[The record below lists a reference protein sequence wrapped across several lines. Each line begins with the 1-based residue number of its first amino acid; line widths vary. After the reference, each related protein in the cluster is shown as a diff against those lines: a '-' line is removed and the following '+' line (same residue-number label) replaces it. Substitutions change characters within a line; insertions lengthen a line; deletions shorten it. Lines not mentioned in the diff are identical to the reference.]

1 MTMAANTRSCLYKRS
16 RRQNRRWRKHLSS
29 QTHVFALLTLIAS
42 YIVVPTAPLSI
53 IGTHASTPSTL
64 IQSSSTALRSTNSAT
79 SEVAPTTKSKDNWKN
94 GEYNS
99 SLSSRLLYKYADPLL
114 QIASK
119 RQLEP
124 SDAFNVPQE
133 KLMETTVTKLESVY
147 AKCREKA
154 KAKFATR
161 KKKPSESAVLAKALL
176 ASQKQTLILTGAL
189 RLLNTVIQAFPS
201 LLIARLLRQI
211 EAGNSI
217 KAIEPLRSAFL
228 LVSVLSVKMII
239 ENQYFHNVIKC
250 ACEVRGSVGGMI
262 FDKSLRLS
270 SGTVTSSGNSKDKK
284 KKKRASSMGSGE
296 VLNLMQ
302 SDATMLEMLTL
313 QIHTI
318 WDGALQIAIYIA
330 LLYKFLGTSVFWG
343 LGVLLSTIPINAL
356 TLRILN
362 RLSVKEIEAKDA
374 RMKKTTESVSNM
386 QLLKLMSWENL
397 FAKDIQCQ
405 RDEEMRRHTKRGA
418 VRALSQAISNTA
430 PAISLVATLTAYAKT
445 GKPVVASTIFTAIS
459 LFNQLRFPLFFYPML
474 IDAIANGQNSLR
486 RISSYLESQEITPY
500 VDYKPKLNGEGGS
513 IEMSNGN
520 FLWSAPTSSSDE
532 EGSVD
537 KTCTSGAP
545 ALCGASISVQPGEVV
560 AVIGGVAT
568 GKTALVKSLI
578 GELTPVPQNPK
589 LIQQEYG
596 STADVPRVTAHGS
609 IAYCAQEAWLPKGT
623 VRESIVFGRE
633 YNEERYARAIYS
645 AGLDDDIA
653 SSNLTHDTDVG
664 EDGSNLSGGQRARV
678 ALARA
683 LYEESAGIYVLD
695 DPLSA
700 LDASVG
706 STVFQRVT
714 ERLRQEK
721 AATIFVT
728 NDPNLPRQCDKVVLM
743 GSDPTNGCSRIVD
756 VGTYDELLSRGHDLR
771 TITHAEEDDSTIED
785 ERLDAEDV
793 DVNVVYHS
801 SGISIGNNMT
811 SRHADPDSHIALEE
825 DPALLAEHTMPQST
839 QPSED
844 RLPPVTNQQRQLSTD
859 DTMSTGSIPRST
871 YLTYF
876 RSVKNP
882 LLIALALASYFAS
895 NGSQFFQQL
904 IVAKWTEASTG
915 GIAAAVS
922 AKYCRQLI
930 YAAAGV
936 SVTMCL
942 RSYLTMKV
950 GVRASKTIHQAMT
963 KSVFGA
969 PISFFSST
977 PSGQLLTRF
986 GKELEVVDRSL
997 PDGIAS
1003 VLYCFLQVFFST
1015 LALSGV
1021 VTPFMAIPLGLIG
1034 IFYVKTMGLFRP
1046 AARDLKRIES
1056 KSRSPIYTQF
1066 REALSGAETIRSIP
1080 KATSLWSRK
1089 HRHLADENL
1098 SIYYSVK
1105 SLDRWLSVRLET
1117 LGNTVVFSAAVASIL
1132 LTRAGRLKSGA
1143 AGWGLTQAL
1152 SITGL
1157 LAWCVRVLTDLETQ
1171 FMSVMRTVELTDLES
1186 ETVKGID
1193 EVKPRM
1199 PRELYRAGEALQ
1211 ALQPSGSGSLP
1222 ALPESDADLLQSGW
1236 PWRGHVEFKN
1246 VSMRYNPSLPLV
1258 LKNVSVDIPA
1268 GSTLGVVGRTG
1279 SGKSSLLLTLFRLA
1293 EIEGNAGSSITID
1306 GVDIRSLSLQGL
1318 RDSISIIPQTPI
1330 LFAGTLMHNLDASGK
1345 ATPEDAWRALESA
1358 SPQLAKQFRD
1368 SSEGLNTIIS
1378 EGGENLSLGQRQ
1390 LICLARALMKRSKIL
1405 VLDEATSS
1413 IDMKTDAQVQETIRR
1428 EFVQKGV
1435 TVITVAHRLETVLG
1449 YDRILVLDAGV
1460 PVEFGPP
1467 DELLRRSGGYLRY
1480 LFDADKQ
1487 NREKG
1492 LIQL

>member
-1 MTMAANTRSCLYKRS
+1 MMERNSAYTRR
-16 RRQNRRWRKHLSS
+16 RRQHRHWRKSPSS
-29 QTHVFALLTLIAS
+29 QTHVCAILLTLIAS

-53 IGTHASTPSTL
+53 IGIHASTPSTL
-64 IQSSSTALRSTNSAT
+64 IQPSSTALRSTKSDVASA
-79 SEVAPTTKSKDNWKN
+79 AKSKYNWKN

-99 SLSSRLLYKYADPLL
+99 SLSSKLLYKYVDPLL
-114 QIASK
+114 EIASK
-119 RQLEP
+119 RRLES
-124 SDAFNVPQE
+124 SDAFSVPQE
-133 KLMETTVTKLESVY
+133 KLMDTTVTTLESAY
-147 AKCREKA
+147 AKCRDKA

-161 KKKPSESAVLAKALL
+161 KKKTSESAVLAKALL
-176 ASQKQTLILTGAL
+176 SSQKQTLILTGVL

-228 LVSVLSVKMII
+228 LVSVLSAKMII
-239 ENQYFHNVIKC
+239 ENQYFHNVVKC
-250 ACEVRGSVGGMI
+250 ACEVRGSIGGMI

-270 SGTVTSSGNSKDKK
+270 SGSVTSSGNSKNKK

-296 VLNLMQ
+296 VVNLMQ
-302 SDATMLEMLTL
+302 SDATMLEMLTMQL
-313 QIHTI
+313 HTI

-330 LLYKFLGTSVFWG
+330 LLYKFLGKSVFWG
-343 LGVLLSTIPINAL
+343 LGVLLTTIPINAL

-374 RMKKTTESVSNM
+374 RMKRTTESVSNM
-386 QLLKLMSWENL
+386 QLLKLMSWENI
-397 FAKDIQCQ
+397 FARDIQSQ
-405 RDEEMRRHTKRGA
+405 RDEELRRHTKRGA

-445 GKPVVASTIFTAIS
+445 GKPIVASTIFTAIS

-500 VDYKPKLNGEGGS
+500 VDYKPKLNGEGGR

-520 FLWSAPTSSSDE
+520 FLWSAPASGSDE
-532 EGSVD
+532 EGSAD
-537 KTCTSGAP
+537 KTCNSGAP
-545 ALCGASISVQPGEVV
+545 ALSGASISVQPGEVV
-560 AVIGGVAT
+560 AVIGGVGS
-568 GKTALVKSLI
+568 GKSALVKSLI
-578 GELTPVPQNPK
+578 GELTPVSQDPKQIQNEQK
-589 LIQQEYG
+589 
-596 STADVPRVTAHGS
+596 STVDAPRVTVHGS

-645 AGLDDDIA
+645 AGLDDDIKT
-653 SSNLTHDTDVG
+653 SNLTHDTDVG

-683 LYEESAGIYVLD
+683 LYEESAGVYVLD

-721 AATIFVT
+721 AAVVFVT

-743 GSDPTNGCSRIVD
+743 GTDPTTGCSRIDD

-771 TITHAEEDDSTIED
+771 TITHSGQNDGISEE
-785 ERLDAEDV
+785 ERLDVEEVEDI
-793 DVNVVYHS
+793 DVSIVYQS
-801 SGISIGNNMT
+801 SEIPIVTNMT
-811 SRHADPDSHIALEE
+811 SNHADPDGHIALEE
-825 DPALLAEHTMPQST
+825 DPSLLAENAMPQS
-839 QPSED
+839 PELSED
-844 RLPPVTNQQRQLSTD
+844 HITPLKNQQRQLSTD

-882 LLIALALASYFAS
+882 LLITLALASYFAS

-904 IVAKWTEASTG
+904 IIAKWTEASTG

-950 GVRASKTIHQAMT
+950 GVRASKTIHKAMV

-986 GKELEVVDRSL
+986 GKELEAVDRSL
-997 PDGIAS
+997 PDGLAS
-1003 VLYCFLQVFFST
+1003 VMYCFLQVFFST
-1015 LALSGV
+1015 LALAGV
-1021 VTPFMAIPLGLIG
+1021 VTPLMAIPLGLIG

-1066 REALSGAETIRSIP
+1066 REALSGADTIRSIP
-1080 KATSLWSRK
+1080 KATNLWSRK
-1089 HRHLADENL
+1089 HRQLSDENL

-1132 LTRAGRLKSGA
+1132 LTRGGRLKSGA

-1193 EVKPRM
+1193 DAKPRM
-1199 PRELYRAGEALQ
+1199 PRELSRAGEALH
-1211 ALQPSGSGSLP
+1211 ALQPNGSSSSTSIP
-1222 ALPESDADLLQSGW
+1222 DSDADLLQSGW
-1236 PWRGHVEFKN
+1236 PWRGHVQFKN

-1279 SGKSSLLLTLFRLA
+1279 K
-1293 EIEGNAGSSITID
+1293 
-1306 GVDIRSLSLQGL
+1306 
-1318 RDSISIIPQTPI
+1318 
-1330 LFAGTLMHNLDASGK
+1330 
-1345 ATPEDAWRALESA
+1345 
-1358 SPQLAKQFRD
+1358 KQY
-1368 SSEGLNTIIS
+1368 
-1378 EGGENLSLGQRQ
+1378 
-1390 LICLARALMKRSKIL
+1390 C
-1405 VLDEATSS
+1405 
-1413 IDMKTDAQVQETIRR
+1413 
-1428 EFVQKGV
+1428 FVV
-1435 TVITVAHRLETVLG
+1435 
-1449 YDRILVLDAGV
+1449 
-1460 PVEFGPP
+1460 VEVF
-1467 DELLRRSGGYLRY
+1467 
-1480 LFDADKQ
+1480 
-1487 NREKG
+1487 
-1492 LIQL
+1492 

>member
-1 MTMAANTRSCLYKRS
+1 MTMPATSRTRQHC
-16 RRQNRRWRKHLSS
+16 RWQKQASS
-29 QTHVFALLTLIAS
+29 QTHLFVILLTLIAS
-42 YIVVPTAPLSI
+42 HIVVPTAPLSI
-53 IGTHASTPSTL
+53 IGIHASTPST
-64 IQSSSTALRSTNSAT
+64 ITHTSSTALRSTNSVT
-79 SEVAPTTKSKDNWKN
+79 SEVLPKTKSKHDWKD

-114 QIASK
+114 DIASK

-124 SDAFNVPQE
+124 SDAFNLPEE
-133 KLMETTVTKLESVY
+133 KLMETTVTKLESIY
-147 AKCREKA
+147 TQCREKA
-154 KAKFATR
+154 KKGKFATR
-161 KKKPSESAVLAKALL
+161 KKNSSESAVLAKALL
-176 ASQKQTLILTGAL
+176 ASQKKTLTLTGIL
-189 RLLNTVIQAFPS
+189 RLLNTIIQAFPS

-211 EAGNSI
+211 EAGNSV

-228 LVSVLSVKMII
+228 LVSVLSLKMII
-239 ENQYFHNVIKC
+239 ENQFFHNAVKC
-250 ACEVRGSVGGMI
+250 ACEVRGSIGGMI

-270 SGTVTSSGNSKDKK
+270 SGSATPSAINKDEKN
-284 KKKRASSMGSGE
+284 KRASSMGSGE
-296 VLNLMQ
+296 VVNLMQ
-302 SDATMLEMLTL
+302 SDATMLEMLAL
-313 QIHTI
+313 QLHTI
-318 WDGALQIAIYIA
+318 WDGILQVSIYTA
-330 LLYKFLGTSVFWG
+330 LLYKFLGKSVIWG
-343 LGVLLSTIPINAL
+343 LGVLLITIPINAI
-356 TLRILN
+356 TLRLLN
-362 RLSVKEIEAKDA
+362 RLSLKEIAAKDA

-386 QLLKLMSWENL
+386 QLLKLMSWENI
-397 FAKDIQCQ
+397 FAADIQCQ
-405 RDEEMRRHTKRGA
+405 RDEELKRHKRRGA
-418 VRALSQAISNTA
+418 VRALSQAVSNTA

-445 GKPVVASTIFTAIS
+445 GKPIVASTIFTAIS

-486 RISSYLESQEITPY
+486 RISAYLESQEITPY
-500 VDYKPKLNGEGGS
+500 IDFKPKLDGGGGS

-520 FLWSAPTSSSDE
+520 FLWSVSSE
-532 EGSVD
+532 EVSTD
-537 KTCTSGAP
+537 KKCHSGAT
-545 ALCGASISVQPGEVV
+545 ALCDAAISVQPGEVV
-560 AVIGGVAT
+560 AVIGGVGS
-568 GKTALVKSLI
+568 GKSALVKSLI
-578 GELTPVPQNPK
+578 GELTPVPRNPK
-589 LIQQEYG
+589 LIEQEYG
-596 STADVPRVTAHGS
+596 SSADVPRVTAHGT

-633 YNEERYARAIYS
+633 YNEERYAMAIYA

-653 SSNLTHDTDVG
+653 SSNLKHDTDVG

-683 LYEESAGIYVLD
+683 LYEESAGVYILD

-706 STVFQRVT
+706 STVFERVT
-714 ERLRQEK
+714 ERLRSSR
-721 AATIFVT
+721 AATLIVT
-728 NDPNLPRQCDKVVLM
+728 NDPNLPRQCDRVVLM
-743 GSDPTNGCSRIVD
+743 GSDPTHGCSRIVD
-756 VGTYDELLSRGHDLR
+756 VGTYDELLNRGHDLR
-771 TITHAEEDDSTIED
+771 TITDPERDDSINKEERVDAEE
-785 ERLDAEDV
+785 V
-793 DVNVVYHS
+793 DMSLIYQSNE
-801 SGISIGNNMT
+801 ISIGNNVTT
-811 SRHADPDSHIALEE
+811 SHADPDSHISLDK
-825 DPALLAEHTMPQST
+825 DPALLAEHTIPQPAEPILDSIT
-839 QPSED
+839 PI
-844 RLPPVTNQQRQLSTD
+844 TNQLRQLSTD
-859 DTMSTGSIPRST
+859 DAMSTGSIPRST

-882 LLIALALASYFAS
+882 LLIAFALASYFAS

-904 IVAKWTEASTG
+904 IVAKWTEASTGAG

-950 GVRASKTIHQAMT
+950 GVRASRTIHQAMT
-963 KSVFGA
+963 NSVFGA

-1080 KATSLWSRK
+1080 TATSIWSRK
-1089 HRHLADENL
+1089 HRQLADENL
-1098 SIYYSVK
+1098 SIFYSVK
-1105 SLDRWLSVRLET
+1105 ALDRWLSVRLET

-1132 LTRAGRLKSGA
+1132 LSRAGRLKSGS

-1171 FMSVMRTVELTDLES
+1171 FMSVMRTVEVTDLES
-1186 ETVKGID
+1186 ETTKGFD

-1199 PRELYRAGEALQ
+1199 PREFYRAGEALQ
-1211 ALQPSGSGSLP
+1211 ALQVNGSKSLP
-1222 ALPESDADLLQSGW
+1222 PLPESDVDLLQSGW

-1258 LKNVSVDIPA
+1258 LKKVSVDIPA

-1279 SGKSSLLLTLFRLA
+1279 KLSLKLLT
-1293 EIEGNAGSSITID
+1293 
-1306 GVDIRSLSLQGL
+1306 
-1318 RDSISIIPQTPI
+1318 
-1330 LFAGTLMHNLDASGK
+1330 
-1345 ATPEDAWRALESA
+1345 RAL
-1358 SPQLAKQFRD
+1358 
-1368 SSEGLNTIIS
+1368 
-1378 EGGENLSLGQRQ
+1378 
-1390 LICLARALMKRSKIL
+1390 
-1405 VLDEATSS
+1405 
-1413 IDMKTDAQVQETIRR
+1413 
-1428 EFVQKGV
+1428 
-1435 TVITVAHRLETVLG
+1435 
-1449 YDRILVLDAGV
+1449 
-1460 PVEFGPP
+1460 
-1467 DELLRRSGGYLRY
+1467 
-1480 LFDADKQ
+1480 
-1487 NREKG
+1487 
-1492 LIQL
+1492 

>member
-1 MTMAANTRSCLYKRS
+1 MKIGANNTRSTWS
-16 RRQNRRWRKHLSS
+16 RRQHRRWRKSPSS
-29 QTHVFALLTLIAS
+29 QKTHVFTILLALVAS
-42 YIVVPTAPLSI
+42 FFVVPTAPLSI

-64 IQSSSTALRSTNSAT
+64 IQQSSSSTTALRSTNSAT
-79 SEVAPTTKSKDNWKN
+79 SEFAPDTKKSKHNWKN

-99 SLSSRLLYKYADPLL
+99 SLSSRLLYKYVDPLL
-114 QIASK
+114 EIASK

-124 SDAFNVPQE
+124 SDAFNVPND
-133 KLMETTVTKLESVY
+133 KLMGTTVTKLEKVY

-154 KAKFATR
+154 KAKFASR
-161 KKKPSESAVLAKALL
+161 KNQPSESTVLAKALL
-176 ASQKQTLILTGAL
+176 ASQKQTLILTGVL

-228 LVSVLSVKMII
+228 LVSVLSAKMII
-239 ENQYFHNVIKC
+239 ENQYFHNVVKC
-250 ACEVRGSVGGMI
+250 ACEVRGSIGGLI

-270 SGTVTSSGNSKDKK
+270 SGSVAPSGNSKDKKK

-296 VLNLMQ
+296 VVNLMQ

-313 QIHTI
+313 QLHTI

-343 LGVLLSTIPINAL
+343 LGVLLTTIPINAL

-374 RMKKTTESVSNM
+374 RMKKTTESVTNM
-386 QLLKLMSWENL
+386 QLLKLMSWEHL
-397 FAKDIQCQ
+397 FARDIQSQ
-405 RDEEMRRHTKRGA
+405 REEEMRRHTKRVV
-418 VRALSQAISNTA
+418 VRAFSQAISNTA

-486 RISSYLESQEITPY
+486 RISSYLESQEIIPY
-500 VDYKPKLNGEGGS
+500 VDYKPKLDGGGGS
-513 IEMSNGN
+513 IEMTNGN
-520 FLWSAPTSSSDE
+520 FLWSAPACSSDE
-532 EGSVD
+532 DDGSTD
-537 KTCTSGAP
+537 EACKSGAH

-560 AVIGGVAT
+560 AVIGGVGS
-568 GKTALVKSLI
+568 GKSALVKSLI
-578 GELTPVPQNPK
+578 GELTPIPQNPK

-596 STADVPRVTAHGS
+596 STADVPRVSAHGS

-623 VRESIVFGRE
+623 IRESIVFGRE
-633 YNEERYARAIYS
+633 FNEERYARAIYA
-645 AGLDDDIA
+645 AGLGGDD
-653 SSNLTHDTDVG
+653 NLSHDTDVG

-714 ERLRQEK
+714 KRLREEK

-743 GSDPTNGCSRIVD
+743 GSDPKNGCSRIVD
-756 VGTYDELLSRGHDLR
+756 VGTYDELISRGHDLR
-771 TITHAEEDDSTIED
+771 TITHTEEDESTTEEGNVGSED
-785 ERLDAEDV
+785 IDV
-793 DVNVVYHS
+793 SIVYHS
-801 SGISIGNNMT
+801 SDISLGANTT
-811 SRHADPDSHIALEE
+811 SSHADSDSHIALEE
-825 DPALLAEHTMPQST
+825 DPTLLAEHTLPQST
-839 QPSED
+839 ESSED
-844 RLPPVTNQQRQLSTD
+844 IITPVTNQQRQLSTD

-882 LLIALALASYFAS
+882 LLIAFALASYFAS

-904 IVAKWTEASTG
+904 IIAKWTEASSG

-922 AKYCRQLI
+922 AKYCRQLV

-936 SVTMCL
+936 SFTMCL

-950 GVRASKTIHQAMT
+950 GVRASKTIHRAMI

-997 PDGIAS
+997 PDGLAS

-1015 LALSGV
+1015 LALAGV
-1021 VTPFMAIPLGLIG
+1021 VTPLMAIPIGLVG

-1066 REALSGAETIRSIP
+1066 REALSGAETIRSF

-1089 HRHLADENL
+1089 HRHLSDENL
-1098 SIYYSVK
+1098 SIYYAVK

-1132 LTRAGRLKSGA
+1132 LTRGGRLKSGS

-1193 EVKPRM
+1193 EAKPRM
-1199 PRELYRAGEALQ
+1199 PRELSRAGEALKV
-1211 ALQPSGSGSLP
+1211 LQPSGSTSLP
-1222 ALPESDADLLQSGW
+1222 PLPESDADLLQSGW
-1236 PWRGHVEFKN
+1236 PWRGHVQFKN

-1258 LKNVSVDIPA
+1258 LKNVSVDVPA

-1279 SGKSSLLLTLFRLA
+1279 
-1293 EIEGNAGSSITID
+1293 E
-1306 GVDIRSLSLQGL
+1306 
-1318 RDSISIIPQTPI
+1318 
-1330 LFAGTLMHNLDASGK
+1330 
-1345 ATPEDAWRALESA
+1345 
-1358 SPQLAKQFRD
+1358 
-1368 SSEGLNTIIS
+1368 
-1378 EGGENLSLGQRQ
+1378 
-1390 LICLARALMKRSKIL
+1390 
-1405 VLDEATSS
+1405 
-1413 IDMKTDAQVQETIRR
+1413 
-1428 EFVQKGV
+1428 
-1435 TVITVAHRLETVLG
+1435 
-1449 YDRILVLDAGV
+1449 
-1460 PVEFGPP
+1460 
-1467 DELLRRSGGYLRY
+1467 
-1480 LFDADKQ
+1480 
-1487 NREKG
+1487 
-1492 LIQL
+1492 

>member
-1 MTMAANTRSCLYKRS
+1 
-16 RRQNRRWRKHLSS
+16 
-29 QTHVFALLTLIAS
+29 LTLIAS
-42 YIVVPTAPLSI
+42 HIVVPTAPLSI
-53 IGTHASTPSTL
+53 IGIHASTPSTT
-64 IQSSSTALRSTNSAT
+64 IHTSSTALRSANSAT
-79 SEVAPTTKSKDNWKN
+79 SEAVPDTKSKHNWKD

-114 QIASK
+114 EIASK

-133 KLMETTVTKLESVY
+133 KLMETTVTKLESIY
-147 AKCREKA
+147 AQCREKA
-154 KAKFATR
+154 NAKFATR
-161 KKKPSESAVLAKALL
+161 KKKSSESAVLAKALL
-176 ASQKQTLILTGAL
+176 ASQKQTLILTGIL
-189 RLLNTVIQAFPS
+189 RLLNTIIQAFPS

-228 LVSVLSVKMII
+228 LVSVLSIKMII
-239 ENQYFHNVIKC
+239 ENQFFHGAVKC
-250 ACEVRGSVGGMI
+250 ASEVRGSIGGMI
-262 FDKSLRLS
+262 FDKSLRVS
-270 SGTVTSSGNSKDKK
+270 SAGTVTSSVDSKDK

-296 VLNLMQ
+296 VVNLMQ
-302 SDATMLEMLTL
+302 SDATMLETL
-313 QIHTI
+313 FLQLHTI
-318 WDGALQIAIYIA
+318 WDGILQVSIYTA
-330 LLYKFLGTSVFWG
+330 LLYKFLGKSVIWG
-343 LGVLLSTIPINAL
+343 LGVLLITIPINAI
-356 TLRILN
+356 TLRLLN
-362 RLSVKEIEAKDA
+362 RLSLKEIAAKDA

-386 QLLKLMSWENL
+386 QLLKLMSWENI
-397 FAKDIQCQ
+397 FAGDIQRQ
-405 RDEEMRRHTKRGA
+405 RDEELKRHTRRGA

-500 VDYKPKLNGEGGS
+500 VDYKPKLDGGGGS
-513 IEMSNGN
+513 IEMTNGN
-520 FLWSAPTSSSDE
+520 FLWSASAGSSNE
-532 EGSVD
+532 EGSTD
-537 KTCTSGAP
+537 KKCCSGAT
-545 ALCGASISVQPGEVV
+545 ALCDAAISVQPGEVV
-560 AVIGGVAT
+560 AVIGGVGS

-589 LIQQEYG
+589 LIEQEYG
-596 STADVPRVTAHGS
+596 STADVPRVTSHGT

-633 YNEERYARAIYS
+633 YNEERYSRAIYA

-683 LYEESAGIYVLD
+683 LYEESAGVYILD

-706 STVFQRVT
+706 STVFERVS
-714 ERLRQEK
+714 ERLRSSR
-721 AATIFVT
+721 AATVLVT
-728 NDPNLPRQCDKVVLM
+728 NDPNLPRQCDKVILM
-743 GSDPTNGCSRIVD
+743 GSDPTHGCSRIVD
-756 VGTYDELLSRGHDLR
+756 VGTYDELLNRGHDLR
-771 TITHAEEDDSTIED
+771 TITHEQGVDNEE
-785 ERLDAEDV
+785 ERVDAEDV
-793 DVNVVYHS
+793 DVSVSLIYH
-801 SGISIGNNMT
+801 GNEISIGNNVTT
-811 SRHADPDSHIALEE
+811 SHADPDCHISLEE
-825 DPALLAEHTMPQST
+825 DPALLSEHIIPQSAEPNQVSVAPIT
-839 QPSED
+839 K
-844 RLPPVTNQQRQLSTD
+844 QQRQLSTD

-882 LLIALALASYFAS
+882 LLIAFALASYFAS

-904 IVAKWTEASTG
+904 IVAKWTEASSST

-950 GVRASKTIHQAMT
+950 GVRASRTIHQAMT

-986 GKELEVVDRSL
+986 GKELEVVDRNL

-1003 VLYCFLQVFFST
+1003 VLYCLLQVFFST

-1080 KATSLWSRK
+1080 TATSIWSRK
-1089 HRHLADENL
+1089 HRQLADENL

-1105 SLDRWLSVRLET
+1105 ALDRWLSVRLET

-1132 LTRAGRLKSGA
+1132 LSRAGRLKSGS

-1171 FMSVMRTVELTDLES
+1171 FMSVMRTVEVTDLES
-1186 ETVKGID
+1186 ETTKGIE

-1199 PRELYRAGEALQ
+1199 PREFYRAGEALQ
-1211 ALQPSGSGSLP
+1211 ALQPNGSSSLP
-1222 ALPESDADLLQSGW
+1222 PLPESDVDLLQSGW

-1258 LKNVSVDIPA
+1258 LKKVSVDIPA

-1279 SGKSSLLLTLFRLA
+1279 KKLL
-1293 EIEGNAGSSITID
+1293 I
-1306 GVDIRSLSLQGL
+1306 
-1318 RDSISIIPQTPI
+1318 
-1330 LFAGTLMHNLDASGK
+1330 
-1345 ATPEDAWRALESA
+1345 RAL
-1358 SPQLAKQFRD
+1358 R
-1368 SSEGLNTIIS
+1368 
-1378 EGGENLSLGQRQ
+1378 
-1390 LICLARALMKRSKIL
+1390 
-1405 VLDEATSS
+1405 
-1413 IDMKTDAQVQETIRR
+1413 
-1428 EFVQKGV
+1428 
-1435 TVITVAHRLETVLG
+1435 
-1449 YDRILVLDAGV
+1449 
-1460 PVEFGPP
+1460 
-1467 DELLRRSGGYLRY
+1467 
-1480 LFDADKQ
+1480 
-1487 NREKG
+1487 
-1492 LIQL
+1492 

>member
-1 MTMAANTRSCLYKRS
+1 M
-16 RRQNRRWRKHLSS
+16 
-29 QTHVFALLTLIAS
+29 AS
-42 YIVVPTAPLSI
+42 YIVVPTSPLSI
-53 IGTHASTPSTL
+53 GIHASTPSTI
-64 IQSSSTALRSTNSAT
+64 IQSSSTALRSTKAAI
-79 SEVAPTTKSKDNWKN
+79 SEVPNTKSKRQHDWKD
-94 GEYNS
+94 GEYS
-99 SLSSRLLYKYADPLL
+99 SPLFSRLLYKYADPLL
-114 QIASK
+114 EIAS
-119 RQLEP
+119 RRHLEP
-124 SDAFNVPQE
+124 SDSFNVPNE
-133 KLMETTVTKLESVY
+133 KKMDVTVTKLESMY
-147 AKCREKA
+147 SKCREKA

-161 KKKPSESAVLAKALL
+161 TKKSSESAVLAKALL
-176 ASQKQTLILTGAL
+176 ASQKQTLIMTGGL
-189 RLLNTVIQAFPS
+189 RLLNTVVQAFPS

-217 KAIEPLRSAFL
+217 KAIEPLRSAVL
-228 LVSVLSVKMII
+228 LVSVLSIKMII
-239 ENQYFHNVIKC
+239 ENQYFHNVVKC
-250 ACEVRGSVGGMI
+250 ASEVRGSVGGMI

-270 SGTVTSSGNSKDKK
+270 SGSVTSSGGGNGKDKK
-284 KKKRASSMGSGE
+284 KKKNKKRASAMGSGE
-296 VLNLMQ
+296 VVNLMQ

-313 QIHTI
+313 QLHTI
-318 WDGALQIAIYIA
+318 WDGALQIGIYIA
-330 LLYKFLGTSVFWG
+330 LLYKFLGKSVFWG
-343 LGVLLSTIPINAL
+343 LGVLLTTIPLNAL

-386 QLLKLMSWENL
+386 QLLKLMGWENK
-397 FAKDIQCQ
+397 FANDIQNQ
-405 RDEEMRRHTKRGA
+405 RDEELRRHTKRGA
-418 VRALSQAISNTA
+418 VRAISQAISNTA

-474 IDAIANGQNSLR
+474 IDAIANGRNSLR
-486 RISSYLESQEITPY
+486 RISSYLESPEIVPY
-500 VDYKPKLNGEGGS
+500 VDYKPKLNDGGGS
-513 IEMSNGN
+513 IEMNSGN
-520 FLWSAPTSSSDE
+520 FLWSAPNDRKHEDGSIDESDN
-532 EGSVD
+532 
-537 KTCTSGAP
+537 SGAK
-545 ALCGASISVQPGEVV
+545 ALSDASISVRPGEIV
-560 AVIGGVAT
+560 AVIGGVGS
-568 GKTALVKSLI
+568 GKSALVKSMI
-578 GELTPVPQNPK
+578 GELTPVPPNPEAT
-589 LIQQEYG
+589 QQTNG
-596 STADVPRVTAHGS
+596 FNANTPKVTVHGS

-623 VRESIVFGRE
+623 LRDSIVFGRE
-633 YNEERYARAIYS
+633 YNEERYMRAIYT

-653 SSNLTHDTDVG
+653 SFNLAHDTDVG

-683 LYEESAGIYVLD
+683 LYEESAGVYVLD

-706 STVFQRVT
+706 ATVFERVT
-714 ERLRQEK
+714 KRLRQEK
-721 AATIFVT
+721 AATVFVT
-728 NDPNLPRQCDKVVLM
+728 NDPNLPRQCDRVVLM
-743 GSDPTNGCSRIVD
+743 GADAFNGCSRIVD

-771 TITHAEEDDSTIED
+771 TITHSEADNSNNDEEGH
-785 ERLDAEDV
+785 DAEAV
-793 DVNVVYHS
+793 DVSVLYHRNEMPIGRNVT
-801 SGISIGNNMT
+801 T
-811 SRHADPDSHIALEE
+811 SHADPDSHIVLEK
-825 DPALLAEHTMPQST
+825 DPALLAEHKMPQSMEST
-839 QPSED
+839 ED
-844 RLPPVTNQQRQLSTD
+844 STAPVAHQQRQLSTD
-859 DTMSTGSIPRST
+859 ETMSTGSIPRST

-882 LLIALALASYFAS
+882 LLIAVALASYFAS

-904 IVAKWTEASTG
+904 IVAKWTEASSG

-936 SVTMCL
+936 SLTMCM

-950 GVRASKTIHQAMT
+950 GVRASSTIHRAMT

-1003 VLYCFLQVFFST
+1003 VMYCFLQVFFST

-1021 VTPFMAIPLGLIG
+1021 VTPLMALPLGFIG
-1034 IFYVKTMGLFRP
+1034 VFYMKTMGLFRP

-1080 KATSLWSRK
+1080 KATSLWSLK

-1098 SIYYSVK
+1098 SIFYSVK
-1105 SLDRWLSVRLET
+1105 SLDRWLSIRLET

-1171 FMSVMRTVELTDLES
+1171 FMSVMRTVELTDLEA
-1186 ETVKGID
+1186 ETIKDVD

-1211 ALQPSGSGSLP
+1211 VLQPNASSSSTLP
-1222 ALPESDADLLQSGW
+1222 KSDVDLLQSGW

-1246 VSMRYNPSLPLV
+1246 VSMRYNPTLPLV
-1258 LKNVSVDIPA
+1258 LNKVSVDIPA
-1268 GSTLGVVGRTG
+1268 GSTLGIVGRTG
-1279 SGKSSLLLTLFRLA
+1279 K
-1293 EIEGNAGSSITID
+1293 
-1306 GVDIRSLSLQGL
+1306 
-1318 RDSISIIPQTPI
+1318 
-1330 LFAGTLMHNLDASGK
+1330 HK
-1345 ATPEDAWRALESA
+1345 
-1358 SPQLAKQFRD
+1358 
-1368 SSEGLNTIIS
+1368 
-1378 EGGENLSLGQRQ
+1378 
-1390 LICLARALMKRSKIL
+1390 
-1405 VLDEATSS
+1405 
-1413 IDMKTDAQVQETIRR
+1413 
-1428 EFVQKGV
+1428 
-1435 TVITVAHRLETVLG
+1435 
-1449 YDRILVLDAGV
+1449 
-1460 PVEFGPP
+1460 
-1467 DELLRRSGGYLRY
+1467 
-1480 LFDADKQ
+1480 
-1487 NREKG
+1487 
-1492 LIQL
+1492 

>member
-1 MTMAANTRSCLYKRS
+1 M
-16 RRQNRRWRKHLSS
+16 
-29 QTHVFALLTLIAS
+29 
-42 YIVVPTAPLSI
+42 
-53 IGTHASTPSTL
+53 
-64 IQSSSTALRSTNSAT
+64 T
-79 SEVAPTTKSKDNWKN
+79 SEVVPNTKSKDTNWKD

-114 QIASK
+114 KIASK

-133 KLMETTVTKLESVY
+133 KLMETTVTKLESIY
-147 AKCREKA
+147 ATCRERA
-154 KAKFATR
+154 KAKFVSR
-161 KKKPSESAVLAKALL
+161 KKKSSESAVLAKALL
-176 ASQKQTLILTGAL
+176 KSQKQTLILTGVL
-189 RLLNTVIQAFPS
+189 RLVNTIIQAFPS

-217 KAIEPLRSAFL
+217 KAIQPLRSAVL

-239 ENQYFHNVIKC
+239 ENQYFHNVVKC
-250 ACEVRGSVGGMI
+250 ACEVRGSIGGLI

-270 SGTVTSSGNSKDKK
+270 SGSVTSSADNKDKK

-296 VLNLMQ
+296 VVNLMQ
-302 SDATMLEMLTL
+302 SDAAMLEMLTL
-313 QIHTI
+313 QLHTI

-330 LLYKFLGTSVFWG
+330 LLYKFLGTSVIWG
-343 LGVLLSTIPINAL
+343 LGVLLTTIPINAL
-356 TLRILN
+356 TLRMLN
-362 RLSVKEIEAKDA
+362 RLGLKEIEAKDA

-386 QLLKLMSWENL
+386 QLLKLMSWENI
-397 FAKDIQCQ
+397 FANDIQCE
-405 RDEEMRRHTKRGA
+405 RDEELKRHTKRGV

-430 PAISLVATLTAYAKT
+430 PAISLVATLSAYAKT

-500 VDYKPKLNGEGGS
+500 VDYKPKLNDGGGS

-520 FLWSAPTSSSDE
+520 FLWSASSDSSNNE
-532 EGSVD
+532 EVGSTETKD
-537 KTCTSGAP
+537 SSGAP

-560 AVIGGVAT
+560 AVIGGVGS
-568 GKTALVKSLI
+568 GKSALVKSLI
-578 GELTPVPQNPK
+578 GELTPVPQYPK

-596 STADVPRVTAHGS
+596 TTADVPRVTTYGS

-623 VRESIVFGRE
+623 VRESVVFGRE
-633 YNEERYARAIYS
+633 FNEERYSRAIYS

-683 LYEESAGIYVLD
+683 LYEESAGVYILD

-700 LDASVG
+700 LDAAVG
-706 STVFQRVT
+706 STVFERVT
-714 ERLRQEK
+714 ERLRNEM
-721 AATIFVT
+721 AATVFVT

-743 GSDPTNGCSRIVD
+743 GSDPAHGCSRIVD
-756 VGTYDELLSRGHDLR
+756 VGTYDELLNRGHDLR
-771 TITHAEEDDSTIED
+771 TITRSEDDDSTNEE
-785 ERLDAEDV
+785 ERADEDV
-793 DVNVVYHS
+793 DVSLIHHNDGITIGDNVTS
-801 SGISIGNNMT
+801 S
-811 SRHADPDSHIALEE
+811 HADPDNHISLKN
-825 DPALLAEHTMPQST
+825 DPALLVEHISRSAEPIQNSIT
-839 QPSED
+839 
-844 RLPPVTNQQRQLSTD
+844 PVTNQQRQLSTD

-871 YLTYF
+871 YVTYF

-882 LLIALALASYFAS
+882 LLIAFALATYFAS

-904 IVAKWTEASTG
+904 IVAKWTEASSG

-922 AKYCRQLI
+922 AKYCRQLV

-986 GKELEVVDRSL
+986 GKELEVVDRNL

-1080 KATSLWSRK
+1080 MATSLWSRK

-1105 SLDRWLSVRLET
+1105 ALDRWLSVRLET

-1132 LTRAGRLKSGA
+1132 LSRAGRLTSGS

-1171 FMSVMRTVELTDLES
+1171 FMSVMRTVEVTDLES

-1193 EVKPRM
+1193 AVKPRM

-1211 ALQPSGSGSLP
+1211 VLQPSISSSLP
-1222 ALPESDADLLQSGW
+1222 PLPESDVDLLQSGW

-1258 LKNVSVDIPA
+1258 LKDVSVDIPA

-1279 SGKSSLLLTLFRLA
+1279 KFS
-1293 EIEGNAGSSITID
+1293 
-1306 GVDIRSLSLQGL
+1306 
-1318 RDSISIIPQTPI
+1318 
-1330 LFAGTLMHNLDASGK
+1330 
-1345 ATPEDAWRALESA
+1345 
-1358 SPQLAKQFRD
+1358 
-1368 SSEGLNTIIS
+1368 
-1378 EGGENLSLGQRQ
+1378 
-1390 LICLARALMKRSKIL
+1390 
-1405 VLDEATSS
+1405 
-1413 IDMKTDAQVQETIRR
+1413 
-1428 EFVQKGV
+1428 
-1435 TVITVAHRLETVLG
+1435 
-1449 YDRILVLDAGV
+1449 
-1460 PVEFGPP
+1460 
-1467 DELLRRSGGYLRY
+1467 
-1480 LFDADKQ
+1480 
-1487 NREKG
+1487 
-1492 LIQL
+1492 

>member
-1 MTMAANTRSCLYKRS
+1 MGANKSSCLYTRS
-16 RRQNRRWRKHLSS
+16 RKQHRRWRKSPSS
-29 QTHVFALLTLIAS
+29 QTHVFTILLTLVAS
-42 YIVVPTAPLSI
+42 CIVVPAAPLSI

-79 SEVAPTTKSKDNWKN
+79 SELAPTPKSKQSWKN

-99 SLSSRLLYKYADPLL
+99 SLSSRLLYKYVDPLL
-114 QIASK
+114 EIASK

-124 SDAFNVPQE
+124 SDAFNVPNE

-147 AKCREKA
+147 SKCREKA
-154 KAKFATR
+154 KARFAAR
-161 KKKPSESAVLAKALL
+161 KKKPSESTVLAKALL
-176 ASQKQTLILTGAL
+176 TSQKQTLILTGVL

-228 LVSVLSVKMII
+228 LVSVLSAKMII

-250 ACEVRGSVGGMI
+250 ACEVRGSIGGLI

-270 SGTVTSSGNSKDKK
+270 SGSVASSGNSKDKN

-296 VLNLMQ
+296 VVNLMQ

-313 QIHTI
+313 QLHTI

-343 LGVLLSTIPINAL
+343 LGVLLTTIPINAL
-356 TLRILN
+356 TLRMLN

-374 RMKKTTESVSNM
+374 RMKKTTESISNM

-397 FAKDIQCQ
+397 FARDIQSQ
-405 RDEEMRRHTKRGA
+405 RDEELRRHTKRGA

-486 RISSYLESQEITPY
+486 RISSYLESQEIIPY
-500 VDYKPKLNGEGGS
+500 VDYKPKLNGGGGS

-520 FLWSAPTSSSDE
+520 FLWSAPANSSDE
-532 EGSVD
+532 GSTAD
-537 KTCTSGAP
+537 KACNSGAP

-560 AVIGGVAT
+560 AVIGGVGS

-578 GELTPVPQNPK
+578 GELTPIPQNPK
-589 LIQQEYG
+589 LIQKEYG
-596 STADVPRVTAHGS
+596 STADVPRVSAHGS

-623 VRESIVFGRE
+623 VRESVVFGRE
-633 YNEERYARAIYS
+633 VNEERYARAIYA
-645 AGLDDDIA
+645 AGLDDD
-653 SSNLTHDTDVG
+653 NLSHDTDVG

-706 STVFQRVT
+706 ATVFQRVT
-714 ERLRQEK
+714 KRLREEK

-756 VGTYDELLSRGHDLR
+756 VGTYDELISRGHDLR
-771 TITHAEEDDSTIED
+771 TITPAEEDDSTTE
-785 ERLDAEDV
+785 EGRLDSEEDIAV
-793 DVNVVYHS
+793 SIVYHS
-801 SGISIGNNMT
+801 SDISVGANST
-811 SRHADPDSHIALEE
+811 SSHADPDSHIALEE
-825 DPALLAEHTMPQST
+825 DPSLLAEHAIPKSIE
-839 QPSED
+839 PSESED
-844 RLPPVTNQQRQLSTD
+844 HLAAVTNQQRQLSTD

-904 IVAKWTEASTG
+904 IVAKWTETSTG

-936 SVTMCL
+936 SLTMCL

-950 GVRASKTIHQAMT
+950 GVRASKTIHQAMI

-997 PDGIAS
+997 PDGLAS

-1015 LALSGV
+1015 LALAGV
-1021 VTPFMAIPLGLIG
+1021 VTPLMAVPLGLIG
-1034 IFYVKTMGLFRP
+1034 ILYVKTMGLFRP

-1080 KATSLWSRK
+1080 KASSLWSRK
-1089 HRHLADENL
+1089 HRHLSDENL
-1098 SIYYSVK
+1098 SVYYSVK

-1132 LTRAGRLKSGA
+1132 LTRGGRLKSGA

-1186 ETVKGID
+1186 EAVKGID
-1193 EVKPRM
+1193 EAKPRM
-1199 PRELYRAGEALQ
+1199 PRELSRAGEALK
-1211 ALQPSGSGSLP
+1211 ALEPNGSSSLP
-1222 ALPESDADLLQSGW
+1222 QLPESDADLLQSGW

-1246 VSMRYNPSLPLV
+1246 VSMRYNPSLPFV

-1279 SGKSSLLLTLFRLA
+1279 SGKSSLLLTLFRLS

-1330 LFAGTLMHNLDASGK
+1330 LFAGTLMSNLDASGN
-1345 ATPEDAWRALESA
+1345 ATPEEAWRALESA

-1368 SSEGLNTIIS
+1368 SGEGLNTMIS

-1390 LICLARALMKRSKIL
+1390 LICMARALMKRSKIL

-1449 YDRILVLDAGV
+1449 YDRILVLDAGI
-1460 PVEFGPP
+1460 PVELGRPS
-1467 DELLRRSGGYLRY
+1467 ELLKKRSGGYLRN
-1480 LFDADKQ
+1480 LFEADKQ
-1487 NREKG
+1487 NRERG